1 MWVFSRAGFFSAV
14 QKGSDKGAEVCV
26 RGRVRADFDRLR
38 DLYFPDMGQVLSK
51 GGTDY
56 PYRIYVSHDQWAKI
70 MESMAQDVDYKNFKG
85 MISGE
90 RGYAVADLYS
100 DVWAVMYGA
109 EKKVIPERKPIPV
122 DFSSRHA
129 PPFEE
134 WRVEKG
140 VEARERAAET
150 NEKLDEEE
158 SASRRLKAVPGLSDT
173 SNPIE
178 VFQKRYE
185 QAQADLRTKRKASKK
200 ASKKAKAAAKTVKP
214 SRGANGRFAS
224 KGQ

>member
-14 QKGSDKGAEVCV
+14 RKGTDKHGEVCV
-26 RGRVRADFDRLR
+26 RARVLADFDKLR
-38 DLYFPDMGQVLSK
+38 ELYFPEMGQVQTN

-56 PYRIYVSHDQWAKI
+56 PYRVYMTRSEWADI
-70 MESMAQDVDYKNFKG
+70 MERMALDVDYKNFKG

-109 EKKVIPERKPIPV
+109 EKKVVPERRPIPV
-122 DFSSRHA
+122 DYASRHA

-140 VEARERAAET
+140 EEARERAAET
-150 NEKLDEEE
+150 NARIDAEKR
-158 SASRRLKAVPGLSDT
+158 ATPRFPVAVDLSDT

-185 QAQADLRTKRKASKK
+185 AAQRDLKARRKAKK
-200 ASKKAKAAAKTVKP
+200 PKSQAAKKSDTAPV
-214 SRGANGRFAS
+214 RGANGRFAPRD
-224 KGQ
+224 

>member
-14 QKGSDKGAEVCV
+14 QKGTEKHAEVCV
-26 RGRVRADFDRLR
+26 RARVLEDFDKLR
-38 DLYFPDMGQVLSK
+38 ELYFPEMGRVQTT

-56 PYRIYVSHDQWAKI
+56 PYRIYVSHNEWARI
-70 MESMAQDVDYKNFKG
+70 MDNMARDVDYKNFKG

-109 EKKVIPERKPIPV
+109 EKKVVPQRPPIPV
-122 DFSSRHA
+122 DYSERNA

-134 WRVEKG
+134 WRIEKG
-140 VEARERAAET
+140 VEARDRAAKT
-150 NEKLDEEE
+150 NARLEAKEQAAARFTVVSNLD
-158 SASRRLKAVPGLSDT
+158 RTTD
-173 SNPIE
+173 PIE

-185 QAQADLRTKRKASKK
+185 AAQQKIKDKRKTSKQK
-200 ASKKAKAAAKTVKP
+200 PAKTTQEARASV
-214 SRGANGRFAS
+214 RGSNGRFATKS
-224 KGQ
+224 